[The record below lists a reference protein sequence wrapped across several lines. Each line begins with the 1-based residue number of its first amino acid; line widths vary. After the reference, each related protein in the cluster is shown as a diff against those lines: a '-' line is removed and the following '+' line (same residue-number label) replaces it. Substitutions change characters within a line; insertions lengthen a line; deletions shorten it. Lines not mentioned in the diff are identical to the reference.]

1 MIMLEA
7 FEFLVCNFF
16 SFWFIGMGRRK
27 QNRPHRSG
35 GIILESQATAG
46 WAELDEERLLNG
58 KAQKNDVDE
67 VDRPYFV
74 EVDRSNWVSD
84 EHLDIAE
91 VVLTDLTLGEGF
103 CGDVFS
109 GDFNQDSYSLRFRLS
124 NVNEFITRIK
134 LGHWPVLSSAD
145 MSLEIVKTCSSG
157 DMDTDTISVILSGS
171 FDGPDEGI
179 SGLVHLTSLK
189 FMTLRPTLS
198 TGFMNDMSTIR
209 VRVEILKSAFDAC
222 ESLLDNTR
230 QLWKKS
236 MMNVMAWLHPELM
249 TSEARYGDSKST
261 AMEID
266 LHTDTGHANS
276 NPSKHARFDV
286 AGFYE
291 AIKPSK

>member
-1 MIMLEA
+1 
-7 FEFLVCNFF
+7 
-16 SFWFIGMGRRK
+16 MGRRK

-35 GIILESQATAG
+35 GIILENQATAG
-46 WAELDEERLLNG
+46 RAELDDGRLLNG

-91 VVLTDLTLGEGF
+91 VVLTDLTLVEGF

-124 NVNEFITRIK
+124 NVNEFIGRIK

-145 MSLEIVKTCSSG
+145 MCLEFVKTFSSG
-157 DMDTDTISVILSGS
+157 DMDTDMDTCSVILSGS

-179 SGLVHLTSLK
+179 SGLVHLASLK

-198 TGFMNDMSTIR
+198 TGFVNDMSTIR

-236 MMNVMAWLHPELM
+236 MMNVMAWLHPEVM
-249 TSEARYGDSKST
+249 TSEARYGVSKST
-261 AMEID
+261 EMEID
-266 LHTDTGHANS
+266 LHTDIGYANS